1 MMTKI
6 PKEQIALLVELQV
19 KESAA
24 AKIQSVLNA
33 LPVKIAEIASVL
45 KTFEAAIEAQKERLA
60 ELKKV
65 YRSFDADIR
74 TNHERI
80 KKREEQL
87 RSCTTNKEYQAI
99 LKEIEEIKKASSRI
113 EDDTIACL
121 DTIDTVEKAVK
132 EKEQEYVS
140 EAEDVARQTAELEAE
155 SDVQRQSLDEI
166 LSVRVSLTE
175 KILPALIKD
184 YEFTK
189 SQARGIAIV
198 EVKECICSGCHMNIP
213 PQMYNELH
221 RGDELRTCPHC
232 HRMLYVIQ

>member
-1 MMTKI
+1 MTKI

-24 AKIQSVLNA
+24 AKIQSVLDA
-33 LPVKIAEIASVL
+33 LPVKINEIAAVL
-45 KTFEAAIEAQKERLA
+45 NTFESAIEAQKEHLA
-60 ELKKV
+60 ELKKL

-74 TNHERI
+74 TNQERI
-80 KKREEQL
+80 KKREVQL

-113 EDDTIACL
+113 EDETIACL
-121 DTIDTVEKAVK
+121 EKIDTAENEVK
-132 EKEQEYVS
+132 EKEKEYAV
-140 EAEDVARQTAELEAE
+140 EAGDVARQSAELESEA
-155 SDVQRQSLDEI
+155 DAQRQSLDEL
-166 LSVRVSLTE
+166 LSVRGSLVE
-175 KILPALIKD
+175 KIEPALFKD
-184 YEFTK
+184 YEFIK
-189 SQARGIAIV
+189 SKARGIAIV

-221 RGDELRTCPHC
+221 RGDELRMCPHC

>member
-1 MMTKI
+1 MTKI
-6 PKEQIALLVELQV
+6 PKEQIALLIELQV

-24 AKIQSVLNA
+24 AKIQSSLNA
-33 LPVKIAEIASVL
+33 LPVKISEIAVVL
-45 KTFEAAIEAQKERLA
+45 NTFEAAIEAQKEHLA
-60 ELKKV
+60 DLKKT
-65 YRSFDADIR
+65 YRSFDTDIR
-74 TNHERI
+74 ANHERV

-99 LKEIEEIKKASSRI
+99 LKEIEEIKKASSRM

-121 DTIDTVEKAVK
+121 EKIDAADKAVK
-132 EKEQEYVS
+132 EKEREYTD
-140 EAEDVARQTAELEAE
+140 EAEAVARQTAELEAAANM
-155 SDVQRQSLDEI
+155 QRQSLDEI
-166 LSVRVSLTE
+166 LSVRDSLVE
-175 KILPALIKD
+175 KIQPPLFKD
-184 YEFTK
+184 YEFIK

-221 RGDELRTCPHC
+221 RGDELRMCPHC